1 MNSSWPHPCTVHRTT
16 LHLVLDKMKDETDRS
31 WHEPSTFRIPFEFQ
45 RKIGQLDS
53 NTMHIL
59 IKAYTQTMENTLL
72 DSDWISIALDGEVE
86 ARYAWIKP
94 LLAFSRL
101 PSSLEAPYENLVPS
115 FSLDRGPMW
124 GRNPKSKSVKWIT
137 LWGQFVVQK
146 WFNTPIIPYASPGPK
161 G

>member
-59 IKAYTQTMENTLL
+59 INAYTQTMENTLL
-72 DSDWISIALDGEVE
+72 DSDWISIALDGEVK

-94 LLAFSRL
+94 LLPFRAFRHL
-101 PSSLEAPYENLVPS
+101 WKLHMKNWYQVSLL
-115 FSLDRGPMW
+115 
-124 GRNPKSKSVKWIT
+124 T
-137 LWGQFVVQK
+137 LRGQFVVQK
-146 WFNTPIIPYASPGPK
+146 WFNAPIIPYPSAGSK
-161 G
+161 GWGFQLTGA